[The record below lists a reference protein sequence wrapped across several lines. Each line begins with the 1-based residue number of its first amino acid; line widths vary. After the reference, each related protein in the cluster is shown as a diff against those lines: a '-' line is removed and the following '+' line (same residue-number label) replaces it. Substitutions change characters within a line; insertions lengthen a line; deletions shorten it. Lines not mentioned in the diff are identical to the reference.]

1 MTDESMNISL
11 ISSTAST
18 ELSTSMSYVDELV
31 SADVGNTT
39 CAQFSD
45 DKGIMAS
52 PLVVLKSPLK
62 MRIKGCIFS

>member
-1 MTDESMNISL
+1 MNNSL

-18 ELSTSMSYVDELV
+18 EHSTSMSYVDELE

-39 CAQFSD
+39 CARFSD

-52 PLVVLKSPLK
+52 P
-62 MRIKGCIFS
+62 